1 MEELEIDLSELID
14 ETAIDLKMDV
24 QSKSEAIEKLTDLLI
39 YNGAIESKETFLE
52 DVFERE
58 EQGLTGIG
66 NGIAIPHG
74 KSTGVQKTSI
84 AIGKSKNGLEWE
96 TLDEEPV
103 QTIILFAVT
112 ENDKNNFHLK
122 LLAKIAGAL
131 ADENVCYQVKNA
143 DNANEIIRALQKEN

>member
-39 YNGAIESKETFLE
+39 SNGAIESKETFLE

-74 KSTGVQKTSI
+74 KSTGVQK
-84 AIGKSKNGLEWE
+84 L
-96 TLDEEPV
+96 P
-103 QTIILFAVT
+103 
-112 ENDKNNFHLK
+112 
-122 LLAKIAGAL
+122 
-131 ADENVCYQVKNA
+131 
-143 DNANEIIRALQKEN
+143 